1 MGEGEKGMIGFSK
14 TLTKSVVI
22 CGVQTLAQLSCRWFL
37 ALHKSAIAKI
47 KVGVSTAINVFT
59 DVGAIGKLDPL
70 YLIKTE
76 IPAERIK
83 TLSRKFA

>member
-1 MGEGEKGMIGFSK
+1 MIGFSK

-22 CGVQTLAQLSCRWFL
+22 CGVQTLAQLNCRWFL

-47 KVGVSTAINVFT
+47 KVGVSTATIILT
-59 DVGAIGKLDPL
+59 DVAATGNLGPP

-76 IPAERIK
+76 IPAEKIK
-83 TLSRKFA
+83 TLRRKFA